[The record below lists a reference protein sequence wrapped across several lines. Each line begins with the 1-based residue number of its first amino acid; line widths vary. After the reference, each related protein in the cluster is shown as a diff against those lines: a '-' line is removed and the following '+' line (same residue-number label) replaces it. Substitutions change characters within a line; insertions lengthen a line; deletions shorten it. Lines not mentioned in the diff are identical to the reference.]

1 MNQETYEPT
10 ERRPIN
16 SRDTGWAK
24 RISSALVNANISPN
38 SISVF
43 GMLAAI
49 GAGVLFGLT
58 MVADGALQRSLWF
71 AGGLSCQIRL
81 LCNLFD
87 GMVAIEQ
94 QTASPVGEL
103 YNEIPDRVSDA
114 AIFIGIGYAV
124 GGNVLMGVVAALLAV
139 FTAYVR
145 ATAKSVGAP
154 NDFCGPMAKPQR
166 MALITLLAVYMTF
179 TPVAWHQVP
188 GSQFLMAPTIV
199 LGVLIA
205 GCVVTS
211 IRRLIRAGQSLRNS
225 MADQGAD
232 Q

>member
-1 MNQETYEPT
+1 MNLEPYEPT
-10 ERRPIN
+10 DRRPIN
-16 SRDTGWAK
+16 SRNTGWAK

-49 GAGVLFGLT
+49 GAGVLFGST
-58 MVADGALQRSLWF
+58 MVADGILQRSCWF
-71 AGGLSCQIRL
+71 AGGLCCQIRL

-87 GMVAIEQ
+87 GMVAVEQ

-103 YNEIPDRVSDA
+103 YNEVPDRVSDA
-114 AIFIGIGYAV
+114 AIFIGIGFAV
-124 GGNVLMGVVAALLAV
+124 GGNALGGVVAALLAV

-166 MALITLLAVYMTF
+166 MALVTLLAVYMTF

-188 GSQFLMAPTIV
+188 ESQFLMAPTIV
-199 LGVLIA
+199 LGILIV
-205 GCVVTS
+205 GCALTS
-211 IRRLIRAGQSLRNS
+211 IRRLARASQSLRNS
-225 MADQGAD
+225 MADHGEAQ
-232 Q
+232 